1 MARLGRRAAYDERL
15 RAVQAIERGQRVEV
29 VAEVLGFARSTV
41 FGWAHAARR
50 GGETALQTKP
60 TPGPPPRLSARQ
72 MERLRKLL
80 VGRDPRQLQFDF
92 ALWTRALVAELIHR
106 EFGIKL
112 SLATISRILHQLGMS
127 PQRPVYRAWQADPA
141 AVETWKATTYPG
153 IVAAAKKQDAAI
165 FFGDEASVRTDYH
178 AGTTWAPVGE
188 TPVVRAAGQ
197 RLAIKMVS
205 AVSPRGELRFR
216 VHEGT
221 MDATRFIEFCRGLLH
236 DIDRP
241 VFLIVDGSSVHKAV
255 KVREFVASTQGRLQ
269 LFFLP
274 SYSPQLNPDEW
285 VWKNVKHD
293 RIARK
298 VPQTKDELKTIAHGA
313 LRRLQ
318 RLPDTVRGFFGDP
331 QLAYIT
337 QAAAGA
343 APSRNLQAA

>member
-1 MARLGRRAAYDERL
+1 M
-15 RAVQAIERGQRVEV
+15 Q
-29 VAEVLGFARSTV
+29 
-41 FGWAHAARR
+41 
-50 GGETALQTKP
+50 
-60 TPGPPPRLSARQ
+60 
-72 MERLRKLL
+72 RLRKLL
-80 VGRDPRQLQFDF
+80 VGRDPRQLQFEF
-92 ALWTRALVAELIHR
+92 ALWTRALVAELIER
-106 EFGIKL
+106 EFGVKL
-112 SLATISRILHQLGMS
+112 SLATVGRILHQLGMS

-141 AVETWKATTYPG
+141 AVEAWKQTTYPA
-153 IVAAAKKQDAAI
+153 IVAAAKRQDAAI
-165 FFGDEASVRTDYH
+165 FFGDEASIRTDYH
-178 AGTTWAPVGE
+178 AGTTWAPVGQ
-188 TPVVRAAGQ
+188 TPVVRATGQ

-221 MDATRFIEFCRGLLH
+221 MDAGRFIEFCRGLMH

-298 VPQTKDELKTIAHGA
+298 VPQSKNELKAIAHDA

-318 RLPDTVRGFFGDP
+318 RLPETVRAFFGDP
-331 QLAYIT
+331 HLAYIT
-337 QAAAGA
+337 EATA
-343 APSRNLQAA
+343 

>member
-1 MARLGRRAAYDERL
+1 VAKLGRRAAYEERL
-15 RAVQAIERGQRVEV
+15 RAVQAVGRGQRAEV

-41 FGWAHAARR
+41 FGWVQAARI
-50 GGETALQTKP
+50 GGEQALETRP
-60 TPGPPPRLSARQ
+60 TPGPPPRLAAKQ
-72 MERLRKLL
+72 MQRLRKLL
-80 VGRDPRQLQFDF
+80 VGRDPRQLQFEF
-92 ALWTRALVAELIHR
+92 ALWTRALVAELIER
-106 EFGIKL
+106 EFGVKL
-112 SLATISRILHQLGMS
+112 SLATVGRILHQLGMS

-141 AVETWKATTYPG
+141 AVEAWKQTTYPA
-153 IVAAAKKQDAAI
+153 IVAAAKRQDAAI

-178 AGTTWAPVGE
+178 AGTTWAPVGQ
-188 TPVVRAAGQ
+188 TPVVKATGQ

-221 MDATRFIEFCRGLLH
+221 MNASRFIEFCRGLLH

-241 VFLIVDGSSVHKAV
+241 VFLVVDGSSVHKAV
-255 KVREFVASTQGRLQ
+255 KVREFVASTQGRLK

-285 VWKNVKHD
+285 GWKNVKHD

-298 VPQTKDELKTIAHGA
+298 VPQSKDELKAIAHHA

-331 QLAYIT
+331 HLAYIAE
-337 QAAAGA
+337 AAA
-343 APSRNLQAA
+343 

>member
-1 MARLGRRAAYDERL
+1 MAKLGRRAAYEERL
-15 RAVQAIERGQRVEV
+15 RAVQAVERGQRAEV

-41 FGWAHAARR
+41 FGWVQAARL
-50 GGETALQTKP
+50 GGEQALETRP
-60 TPGPPPRLSARQ
+60 TPVPPPRLAAKQ
-72 MERLRKLL
+72 MQRLRKLL
-80 VGRDPRQLQFDF
+80 VGRDPQQLQFEF
-92 ALWTRALVAELIHR
+92 ALLTRALVAELIER
-106 EFGIKL
+106 EFGVKL
-112 SLATISRILHQLGMS
+112 SLVTVGRILHQLGMS

-141 AVETWKATTYPG
+141 AVEAWKQTTYPA
-153 IVAAAKKQDAAI
+153 IVAAAKRQDAAI

-178 AGTTWAPVGE
+178 AGTTWAPVGQ
-188 TPVVRAAGQ
+188 TPVVRATGQ

-221 MDATRFIEFCRGLLH
+221 MNATRFIEFCRGLMH

-298 VPQTKDELKTIAHGA
+298 VPQSKNELKAIAHDA

-318 RLPDTVRGFFGDP
+318 RLPETVRGFFGDP
-331 QLAYIT
+331 HLAYIT
-337 QAAAGA
+337 DATA
-343 APSRNLQAA
+343 

>member
-1 MARLGRRAAYDERL
+1 MAKLGRRAAYEERL
-15 RAVQAIERGQRVEV
+15 RAVQAVERGQRAEV

-41 FGWAHAARR
+41 FGWVQAARI
-50 GGETALQTKP
+50 GGEQALETRP
-60 TPGPPPRLSARQ
+60 TPGPPPRLAAKQ
-72 MERLRKLL
+72 MQRLRKLL
-80 VGRDPRQLQFDF
+80 VGRDPRQLQFEF
-92 ALWTRALVAELIHR
+92 ALWTRALVAELIAR
-106 EFGIKL
+106 EFGVKL
-112 SLATISRILHQLGMS
+112 SLATVGRILHQLGMS

-141 AVETWKATTYPG
+141 AVEAWKQTTYPA
-153 IVAAAKKQDAAI
+153 IVAAAKRQDAAI

-178 AGTTWAPVGE
+178 AGTTWAPVGQ
-188 TPVVRAAGQ
+188 TPVVKATGQ

-221 MDATRFIEFCRGLLH
+221 MNASRFIEFCRGLLH

-241 VFLIVDGSSVHKAV
+241 VFLVVDGSSVHKAV

-298 VPQTKDELKTIAHGA
+298 VPQSKDELKAIAHHA

-331 QLAYIT
+331 HLAYIT
-337 QAAAGA
+337 EAAA
-343 APSRNLQAA
+343 

>member
-1 MARLGRRAAYDERL
+1 MAKLGRRAAYEERL
-15 RAVQAIERGQRVEV
+15 RAVQAVERGQRAEV

-41 FGWAHAARR
+41 FGWVQAARI
-50 GGETALQTKP
+50 GGEQALETRP
-60 TPGPPPRLSARQ
+60 TPGPPPRLAAKQ
-72 MERLRKLL
+72 MQRLRKLL
-80 VGRDPRQLQFDF
+80 VGRDPRQLQFEF
-92 ALWTRALVAELIHR
+92 ALWTRALVAELIER
-106 EFGIKL
+106 EFGVKL
-112 SLATISRILHQLGMS
+112 SLATVGRILHQLGMS

-141 AVETWKATTYPG
+141 AVEAWKQTTYPG
-153 IVAAAKKQDAAI
+153 IVAAAKRQDAAI

-178 AGTTWAPVGE
+178 AGTTWAPVGQ
-188 TPVVRAAGQ
+188 TPVVRATGQ

-221 MDATRFIEFCRGLLH
+221 MNASRFIEFCRGLLH

-241 VFLIVDGSSVHKAV
+241 VFLVVDGSSVHKAV

-274 SYSPQLNPDEW
+274 SYSPQPNPDEW
-285 VWKNVKHD
+285 VWKNVKHE

-298 VPQTKDELKTIAHGA
+298 VPQSKDELKAIAHHA

-331 QLAYIT
+331 RLAYIT
-337 QAAAGA
+337 EAAA
-343 APSRNLQAA
+343 